1 MVQNNIAIASC
12 QWKPIGH
19 TLVRRLG
26 ASSPLVKADADNSL
40 PMESS
45 PVNKGTIRYSSISI
59 GLRHEPTFLS
69 RIASRIAEYS
79 SLIVGKNRNITETGI
94 VKLLGIC
101 KLSIAATNSLTV
113 VVNIKK
119 LNIDIPGNIFVNIAI
134 IPVKRIFTIAGK
146 CSIA

>member
-1 MVQNNIAIASC
+1 
-12 QWKPIGH
+12 
-19 TLVRRLG
+19 
-26 ASSPLVKADADNSL
+26 
-40 PMESS
+40 MESS
-45 PVNKGTIRYSSISI
+45 PINKGTIRYSSISI

-79 SLIVGKNRNITETGI
+79 SLIVGKNRNITETGT

-113 VVNIKK
+113 VVIIKK